1 MKFNCF
7 HLWWV
12 FVNFY
17 TYFGFKLDV
26 SGLKITRENHEQI
39 EMRNTRMPEKTTNR
53 LKWVTCRLWQNFHR
67 SASSLAAE
75 SWYWG
80 NCTFGS
86 SIISCQVR
94 PQKIFLQ
101 IPSPNISYFLLV
113 GMMYCTSMISLM
125 ALPPI
130 GAVHETP
137 ASHLGRSPRICSC
150 RGRSADTEIMKQLF
164 AFFVFVYNIC
174 ICICI
179 CIYNW
184 CGQRENLIHIPR
196 WSGVDVVAKIEVEE
210 SLGDR

>member
-12 FVNFY
+12 VVNFY

-39 EMRNTRMPEKTTNR
+39 EMRNTRIPEKTKNR

-80 NCTFGS
+80 HCIFGS
-86 SIISCQVR
+86 SIISCQAR

-113 GMMYCTSMISLM
+113 GTWIAPTWYLWWLYLQLELFMRPLR
-125 ALPPI
+125 PI
-130 GAVHETP
+130 WGG
-137 ASHLGRSPRICSC
+137 HL
-150 RGRSADTEIMKQLF
+150 
-164 AFFVFVYNIC
+164 VFV
-174 ICICI
+174 
-179 CIYNW
+179 
-184 CGQRENLIHIPR
+184 
-196 WSGVDVVAKIEVEE
+196 VVAADQ
-210 SLGDR
+210 LTQR